1 MADQKTHK
9 ILIVEDNQEN
19 IDLLVYFLRPQGYKL
34 IAVNDGVEALKK
46 VEEEAPDLIL
56 LDIMMPKMD
65 GFQVCERLKKN
76 RSTMFIPIIMLT
88 ALKELKD
95 KIRSLEVGADD
106 FITKPFENIE
116 LLARVKSLLRLK
128 DYHDQLELK
137 NQELEQKN
145 ESLLRVENFKE
156 ELTNLIVHDMK
167 NPLFVIQ
174 GNLQMM
180 TMGLEKAQ
188 ADFLKKY
195 TQRIERSSQQL
206 LRMVLNLID
215 ISRIEDGTIELKR
228 DLTNFNKIVE
238 DVVARLAL
246 YPENAAKNIEIN
258 LDQEISSLLLDHS
271 IMERVVENLV
281 SFAYNN
287 LPDDGLIT
295 ITTLK
300 QSDDEIFFSVH
311 DTGIKLPEKFQ
322 HKIFE
327 KYSQME
333 IKNNGYRVSRALG
346 MAFCKLAVEAHQGS
360 MQLEANNP
368 VGNKFLISL
377 KGLSTN

>member
-1 MADQKTHK
+1 MR
-9 ILIVEDNQEN
+9 ILVVEDEPGIANFVRQGLTEAGYAV
-19 IDLLVYFLRPQGYKL
+19 DLAWDGREGLDYALAADYDVLV
-34 IAVNDGVEALKK
+34 
-46 VEEEAPDLIL
+46 
-56 LDIMMPKMD
+56 LDIMLPKMD

-300 QSDDEIFFSVH
+300 QSDDEIFFSIH

>member
-56 LDIMMPKMD
+56 LDIMLPKMD

-300 QSDDEIFFSVH
+300 QSDDEIFFSIH